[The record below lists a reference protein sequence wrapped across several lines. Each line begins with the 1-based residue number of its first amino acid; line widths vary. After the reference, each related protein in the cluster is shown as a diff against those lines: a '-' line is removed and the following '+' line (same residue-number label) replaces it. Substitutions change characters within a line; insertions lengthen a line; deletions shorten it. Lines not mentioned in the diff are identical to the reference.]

1 MLSVASGRCA
11 APLPVGAGEAI
22 PGAADALRNGA
33 HAITIA
39 ATSTEMSGIK
49 ILLRSRGMLNELQ
62 IVWLQS
68 CLPGCAGHRTRGP
81 LPERFRLDW
90 LTRSATRGRAV

>member
-49 ILLRSRGMLNELQ
+49 ILLRSRGMLNDHSRSFGFSLA
-62 IVWLQS
+62 
-68 CLPGCAGHRTRGP
+68 CRAA
-81 LPERFRLDW
+81 LD
-90 LTRSATRGRAV
+90 T